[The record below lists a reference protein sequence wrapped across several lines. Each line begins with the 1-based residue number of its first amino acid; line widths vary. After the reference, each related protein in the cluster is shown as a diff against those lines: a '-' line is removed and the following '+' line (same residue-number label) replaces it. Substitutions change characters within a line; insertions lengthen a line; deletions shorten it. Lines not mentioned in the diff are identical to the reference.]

1 MSFHRSNSASSARG
15 VATGAFGSANQHSSS
30 YGPQQ
35 KLKLVNVCYIDK
47 PRPAHNQSLNYI
59 NRKNEQAKQLEENLQ
74 MLKKIH
80 GAEPTV
86 KALEL
91 RRHEQQVKR
100 LKKMVSDGGHRQSL
114 IQVARDQ
121 VLAQQ
126 RSVFVKQNQK
136 LPEFGGFGL
145 FNQATRNEK
154 KQLRTL
160 WTSTD
165 KVKKGRNNQRY
176 NLHQQS
182 SVGPD
187 NSSTQGPSA
196 TLKGAKFKR
205 PVNRG

>member
-1 MSFHRSNSASSARG
+1 MSLQRSNSASGARG
-15 VATGAFGSANQHSSS
+15 GGPGAFGKTNHHSSS

-35 KLKLVNVCYIDK
+35 KLRLVNVCYIDK

-80 GAEPTV
+80 GAEPSV
-86 KALEL
+86 NAMEL

-114 IQVARDQ
+114 AQVARDQ
-121 VLAQQ
+121 VLAHQ

-136 LPEFGGFGL
+136 LPEFGGGGL
-145 FNQATRNEK
+145 LNHGSRNDK
-154 KQLRTL
+154 KYLKAL

-165 KVKKGRNNQRY
+165 KATKGRNNQRY
-176 NLHQQS
+176 Q
-182 SVGPD
+182 
-187 NSSTQGPSA
+187 
-196 TLKGAKFKR
+196 
-205 PVNRG
+205 